1 MRASC
6 AQRGVALG
14 DRAGEHVGSQSDC
27 SFVHIEIRGVMSPAA
42 RSARADQDERCW
54 DSLSN
59 VREVVADRE
68 DARVG
73 L

>member
-1 MRASC
+1 MDREGS
-6 AQRGVALG
+6 RWG

>member
-1 MRASC
+1 MDREGS
-6 AQRGVALG
+6 RWG

-68 DARVG
+68 DAWVG